1 MNALQVFSYNG
12 SDVSMTRSENGT
24 VYVNL
29 TEVAKQFP
37 NKNLTQ
43 IINSQEIKEYC
54 NSLLKLQNYSF
65 IDLVIVSKG
74 APEKGGGTWA
84 HQKVALRVAQKLS
97 PDFAVWVDS
106 KIEELLTT
114 GVTTIS
120 NDDEA
125 IAYAMN
131 VLQKRLESVK
141 AEKRLLE
148 HQNAQ
153 KDETIALQSAELKEA
168 APKVEYY
175 DEALSANGT
184 YTTMQIAKEFGI
196 GAVTLNQKLRN
207 MGVQYKQ
214 NGQWLLYAK
223 YTGKG
228 YTKSITRTYTR
239 SDGSAGSQLQT
250 VWTEKGREF
259 IHSLFHEKAAV

>member
-1 MNALQVFSYNG
+1 MSTNQIQVLKQTELLGHQF
-12 SDVSMTRSENGT
+12 T
-24 VYVNL
+24 VYGTPEDPLFRASDIALVLELSNVSDMVSRVDQEEATKLNLGSKQGETWFL
-29 TEVAKQFP
+29 TEDGIYEILMQSRKPIAKQFKKGVKKILHEVRTTGGYLATKP
-37 NKNLTQ
+37 DDTPD
-43 IINSQEIKEYC
+43 EIM
-54 NSLLKLQNYSF
+54 
-65 IDLVIVSKG
+65 
-74 APEKGGGTWA
+74 AR
-84 HQKVALRVAQKLS
+84 ALIVAQETMKKR
-97 PDFAVWVDS
+97 D
-106 KIEELLTT
+106 ER
-114 GVTTIS
+114 IS
-120 NDDEA
+120 
-125 IAYAMN
+125 
-131 VLQKRLESVK
+131 
-141 AEKRLLE
+141 LLE

-196 GAVTLNQKLRN
+196 GAVTLNQKLRS

>member
-1 MNALQVFSYNG
+1 MNALQIFQYNG
-12 SDVSMTRSENGT
+12 SAISFQKGDSVMVNATEMAKPFGKSATHWLRNQSTQEFINELAALRNCKGSDLVKIENGIGCW
-24 VYVNL
+24 L
-29 TEVAKQFP
+29 HG
-37 NKNLTQ
+37 
-43 IINSQEIKEYC
+43 
-54 NSLLKLQNYSF
+54 
-65 IDLVIVSKG
+65 D
-74 APEKGGGTWA
+74 
-84 HQKVALRVAQKLS
+84 VALEFARWLS
-97 PDFAVWVDS
+97 PAFSIWCNDRI
-106 KIEELLTT
+106 KELLTT
-114 GVTTIS
+114 GVTTVS

-131 VLQKRLESVK
+131 VLQKRLESVN
-141 AEKRLLE
+141 AEKKLLE

-168 APKVEYY
+168 VPKVEYY

-196 GAVTLNQKLRN
+196 GAVTLNQKLRS

>member
-1 MNALQVFSYNG
+1 MNELQLFQSPIFGQVRTAVMNG
-12 SDVSMTRSENGT
+12 DVMFAATD
-24 VYVNL
+24 
-29 TEVAKQFP
+29 VAKCLGYTNPQKAIRDHCKSTGV
-37 NKNLTQ
+37 N
-43 IINSQEIKEYC
+43 EI
-54 NSLLKLQNYSF
+54 
-65 IDLVIVSKG
+65 DT
-74 APEKGGGTWA
+74 PTKGGI
-84 HQKVALRVAQKLS
+84 QKVKFINKGNVVRLVASSELPQAEAVESWIFDEVIPTVLDTGGYLATKLNDTPDEIMARALIVAQETMKKR
-97 PDFAVWVDS
+97 D
-106 KIEELLTT
+106 ER
-114 GVTTIS
+114 IS
-120 NDDEA
+120 
-125 IAYAMN
+125 
-131 VLQKRLESVK
+131 
-141 AEKRLLE
+141 LLE

-196 GAVTLNQKLRN
+196 GAVTLNQKLRS

>member
-1 MNALQVFSYNG
+1 MNALQIFQYNG
-12 SDVSMTRSENGT
+12 SAISFQKGDSVM
-24 VYVNL
+24 VNA
-29 TEVAKQFP
+29 TEMAKPFGKRP
-37 NKNLTQ
+37 IDWLKNQQTEDFLNELSKVRKIT
-43 IINSQEIKEYC
+43 
-54 NSLLKLQNYSF
+54 LA
-65 IDLVIVSKG
+65 DLVVVSRG
-74 APEKGGGTWA
+74 GDNGGTWF
-84 HQKVALRVAQKLS
+84 HEDVALEFSRWLS
-97 PDFAVWVDS
+97 PAFSIWCNDRI
-106 KIEELLTT
+106 KELLTT
-114 GVTTIS
+114 GVTTVS

-223 YTGKG
+223 YSGKG

>member
-1 MNALQVFSYNG
+1 MLGHQF
-12 SDVSMTRSENGT
+12 T
-24 VYVNL
+24 VYGTPEDPLFRAKDVAEIIEHPNVSVMMNMVDDDEKGVKQLLTPGGNQNVTVL
-29 TEVAKQFP
+29 TEDGIYEILMQSRKPIAKQFKKGVKRILHEVRTTGGYLATKP
-37 NKNLTQ
+37 DDTPDEIMARALLVA
-43 IINSQEIKEYC
+43 QETMKKRDERI
-54 NSLLKLQNYSF
+54 SLL
-65 IDLVIVSKG
+65 
-74 APEKGGGTWA
+74 E
-84 HQKVALRVAQKLS
+84 R
-97 PDFAVWVDS
+97 
-106 KIEELLTT
+106 
-114 GVTTIS
+114 
-120 NDDEA
+120 
-125 IAYAMN
+125 
-131 VLQKRLESVK
+131 
-141 AEKRLLE
+141 
-148 HQNAQ
+148 QNAQ

>member
-1 MNALQVFSYNG
+1 MLGHQF
-12 SDVSMTRSENGT
+12 T
-24 VYVNL
+24 VYGTPEDPLFRASDIALVLELSNVSDMVSRVDQEEATKLNLGSKQGETWFL
-29 TEVAKQFP
+29 TEDGIYEILMQSRKPIAKQFKKGVKRILHEVRTTGGYLATKP
-37 NKNLTQ
+37 DDTPD
-43 IINSQEIKEYC
+43 EIMARA
-54 NSLLKLQNYSF
+54 LL
-65 IDLVIVSKG
+65 
-74 APEKGGGTWA
+74 
-84 HQKVALRVAQKLS
+84 VAQETMKKR
-97 PDFAVWVDS
+97 D
-106 KIEELLTT
+106 ER
-114 GVTTIS
+114 IS
-120 NDDEA
+120 
-125 IAYAMN
+125 
-131 VLQKRLESVK
+131 
-141 AEKRLLE
+141 LLE

>member
-1 MNALQVFSYNG
+1 MPTNQIQVLKQTELLGHQF
-12 SDVSMTRSENGT
+12 T
-24 VYVNL
+24 VYGTPEDPLFRASDIALVLELSNVSDMVSRVDQEEATKLNLGSKQGETWFL
-29 TEVAKQFP
+29 TEDGIYEILMQSRKPIAKQFKKGVKRILHEVRTTGGYLATKP
-37 NKNLTQ
+37 DDTPD
-43 IINSQEIKEYC
+43 EIMARA
-54 NSLLKLQNYSF
+54 LL
-65 IDLVIVSKG
+65 
-74 APEKGGGTWA
+74 
-84 HQKVALRVAQKLS
+84 VAQETMKKR
-97 PDFAVWVDS
+97 D
-106 KIEELLTT
+106 ER
-114 GVTTIS
+114 IS
-120 NDDEA
+120 
-125 IAYAMN
+125 
-131 VLQKRLESVK
+131 
-141 AEKRLLE
+141 LLE

-250 VWTEKGREF
+250 VWTEKGWEF

>member
-1 MNALQVFSYNG
+1 MSTNQIQVLKQTELLGHQF
-12 SDVSMTRSENGT
+12 T
-24 VYVNL
+24 VYGTPENPLFRAKDVAEIIEHPNVSVMMNMVDDDEKGVKQLLTPGGNQNVTVL
-29 TEVAKQFP
+29 TEDGIYEILMQSRKPIAKQFKKGVKRILHEVRTTGGYLATKP
-37 NKNLTQ
+37 DDTPD
-43 IINSQEIKEYC
+43 EIMARA
-54 NSLLKLQNYSF
+54 LL
-65 IDLVIVSKG
+65 
-74 APEKGGGTWA
+74 
-84 HQKVALRVAQKLS
+84 VAQETMKKR
-97 PDFAVWVDS
+97 D
-106 KIEELLTT
+106 ER
-114 GVTTIS
+114 IS
-120 NDDEA
+120 
-125 IAYAMN
+125 
-131 VLQKRLESVK
+131 
-141 AEKRLLE
+141 LLE

-184 YTTMQIAKEFGI
+184 YTTMQIAIEFGI
-196 GAVTLNQKLRN
+196 GAVTLIQKLRN